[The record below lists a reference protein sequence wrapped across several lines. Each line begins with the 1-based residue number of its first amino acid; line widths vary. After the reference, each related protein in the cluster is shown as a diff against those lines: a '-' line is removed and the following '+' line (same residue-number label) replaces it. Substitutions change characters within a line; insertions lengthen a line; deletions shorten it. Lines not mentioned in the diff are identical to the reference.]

1 MPLPAES
8 DTQLITHVRNELN
21 NVLAAVIGQTLLLL
35 REELSET
42 AKQRVETIEQL
53 AQRAAD
59 LVDQLRK
66 AEHSDWRPRELV
78 PTPV

>member
-1 MPLPAES
+1 MVPSPAED

-53 AQRAAD
+53 ATRAAD
-59 LVDQLRK
+59 LVDRLRK
-66 AEHSDWRPRELV
+66 AEHSD
-78 PTPV
+78 